1 MEEEGLGLCMCE
13 AWWSGLYIDA
23 ELCGRFAKWLE
34 EEEEREEQEEDEEE
48 ESAAELPR
56 AAAIIFADNWAE

>member
-34 EEEEREEQEEDEEE
+34 EEEREEQEEDEEE